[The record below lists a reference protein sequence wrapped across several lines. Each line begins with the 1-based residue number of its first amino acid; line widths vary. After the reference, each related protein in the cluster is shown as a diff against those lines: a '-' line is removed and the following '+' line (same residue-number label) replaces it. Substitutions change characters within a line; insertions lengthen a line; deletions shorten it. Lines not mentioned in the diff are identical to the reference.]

1 MRYEVN
7 TPRASQ
13 GMCMGKGSRGVRYE
27 AGRCYT
33 YSMERE
39 VNKVCVGKLGA
50 GDGSMIDKMGACAE
64 A

>member
-1 MRYEVN
+1 MRV
-7 TPRASQ
+7 
-13 GMCMGKGSRGVRYE
+13 GKGNRGVRYE

-39 VNKVCVGKLGA
+39 VNKVRVGKLGA
-50 GDGSMIDKMGACAE
+50 GDGSMIDKMGACTE

>member
-1 MRYEVN
+1 MHV
-7 TPRASQ
+7 
-13 GMCMGKGSRGVRYE
+13 GKGDRGVRYE

-39 VNKVCVGKLGA
+39 VNKVRVGKLGA
-50 GDGSMIDKMGACAE
+50 CDGSMIDKMGACTE